1 MMRKREEDVGRLG
14 EEHVLVEGIRWLV
27 WDLLNLRCLLDIQG
41 GSWIFTY
48 SVEERSGLEIQ
59 T

>member
-1 MMRKREEDVGRLG
+1 MMRKREEDGGRLG
-14 EEHVLVEGIRWLV
+14 EEHVLVEEIRWLV

-41 GSWIFTY
+41 GSWIFT
-48 SVEERSGLEIQ
+48 SRVEERSGLEIQ